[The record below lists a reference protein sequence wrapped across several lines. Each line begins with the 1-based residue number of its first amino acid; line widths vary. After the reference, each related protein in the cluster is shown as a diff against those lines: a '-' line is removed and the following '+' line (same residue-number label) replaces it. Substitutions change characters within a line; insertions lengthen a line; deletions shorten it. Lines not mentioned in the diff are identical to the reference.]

1 MVTRTTSYKLRA
13 SSPQPFKGDCTSL
26 EEPAPATIGFV
37 LQTFMAE
44 KTITDS
50 CEDKTELLCSNDM
63 RGLGG
68 GYLSA
73 SYSAQK
79 FLDPDTGEI
88 VFQSNETT
96 EEEYIEEEEVPGVTN
111 L

>member
-1 MVTRTTSYKLRA
+1 MVTRTTSFKLRA
-13 SSPQPFKGDCTSL
+13 SAPQPSKGDCTSL
-26 EEPAPATIGFV
+26 EEPAPANIGFI
-37 LQTFMAE
+37 LQTFKAE

-68 GYLSA
+68 GFLSA

-79 FLDPDTGEI
+79 FLDPDTGEL
-88 VFQSNETT
+88 VFQANETL
-96 EEEYIEEEEVPGVTN
+96 EEEFIEEDEVPGVSN

>member
-13 SSPQPFKGDCTSL
+13 SSPQPSKGDCTTL
-26 EEPAPATIGFV
+26 EEPAPAVAGFV

-63 RGLGG
+63 LGLGG
-68 GYLSA
+68 SYLSA

-88 VFQSNETT
+88 VFQSTETPT
-96 EEEYIEEEEVPGVTN
+96 GEFIEEDEVPGVSN

>member
-1 MVTRTTSYKLRA
+1 MVTRTTSYRLRA
-13 SSPQPFKGDCTSL
+13 AAPQPSKGDCTSL
-26 EEPAPATIGFV
+26 EEPAPTVVGFV

-88 VFQSNETT
+88 VFQANETL
-96 EEEYIEEEEVPGVTN
+96 EEEFIEEDEVPGVSN

>member
-13 SSPQPFKGDCTSL
+13 GTPQPIKGDCTSL
-26 EEPAPATIGFV
+26 EEPAPDTIGFV

-50 CEDKTELLCSNDM
+50 CEDKEDILCSTDM
-63 RGLGG
+63 KGLGG
-68 GYLSA
+68 DYISA
-73 SYSAQK
+73 SYNAQR
-79 FLDPDTGEI
+79 FLDPDTNEI
-88 VFQSNETT
+88 IFQASETL
-96 EEEYIEEEEVPGVTN
+96 EEEYIEEDDVPGVVN